1 MAQPNGAGRGASN
14 KLKETE
20 THAMSG
26 DQNLVTRTPLSHGH
40 IEGGKA

>member
-26 DQNLVTRTPLSHGH
+26 NQTMVMRTPLSAGH
-40 IEGGKA
+40 IEGNKA